1 MVIFEYPEHSN
12 VKSKLYELSD
22 QDNVHLSQNLDKLK
36 PKGIVGGDL
45 KWRSGLEYRKTNK
58 EVDTLLKWIESL
70 VPYVAHG
77 LSRRGCKPSSDIKYL
92 DDAFKQNPVEFGGG
106 DEFGFDPFGFTLY
119 ECWFVYYR
127 KENEL
132 VPHDHFPYP
141 ITFVYYINCPE
152 GSAPL
157 ILNGEEHIMKEGQ
170 LIFFNGHDEHAVPT
184 SEVDGRAVM
193 TGCIAYDRARE

>member
-1 MVIFEYPEHSN
+1 MVIFEYSEHSN
-12 VKSKLYELSD
+12 IKSQLYKISN
-22 QDNVHLSQNLDKLK
+22 Q
-36 PKGIVGGDL
+36 PCGDF
-45 KWRSGLEYRKTNK
+45 KWRSGLKYRETIK

-77 LSRRGCKPSSDIKYL
+77 LSRRGCEPSSDIKYL

-127 KENEL
+127 KDTEL

-157 ILNGEEHIMKEGQ
+157 ILNGEEHTMKEGQ